1 MRLKI
6 IIIDDEKPA
15 TDLIIK
21 YLDGNNSVTVAAVCH
36 DGFAALKACQEHQP
50 DLLFLDIQMPKL
62 TGFELL
68 EVLDPIPAIIFTT
81 AYDQF
86 AIKAFELRAIDYLLK
101 PFSLER
107 FTEALEKARFN
118 LNKKEEFAK
127 NIKTLT
133 ENRAE
138 TDELERI
145 VVKQGKQ
152 IHVIDIEDMVYLEAD
167 GDYVRIVTEKAK
179 FLKENTLKFYETK
192 LDGNRFVRIHRSRIL
207 NVEFLDKIELYEKES
222 YLITLKTGEKIM
234 ASLTG
239 YKLLKELLKF

>member
-1 MRLKI
+1 MPLKI

-21 YLDGNNSVTVAAVCH
+21 YLEGNNSVTVAAVCH

-86 AIKAFELRAIDYLLK
+86 AIKAFDLRAIDYLLK

>member
-1 MRLKI
+1 MPLKI

-21 YLDGNNSVTVAAVCH
+21 YLEGNNSVTVAAVCH